1 MQSYTTSVEFANA
14 NAWMPADF
22 AEERYGAHAAKTGR
36 VAKHG
41 TSWSIFE
48 DNAYRQASPLEIG
61 GIESELLA
69 QAVALSHFAGYDLD
83 EAALLIQAD
92 LTADDLADAG
102 DWFTAVLAREA
113 DAADYLDTVS
123 AARYGIQM
131 F

>member
-22 AEERYGAHAAKTGR
+22 AEQRYGAHAAKTGR

-48 DNAYRQASPLEIG
+48 DNAYRQASPRECE
-61 GIESELLA
+61 GIADELMTT
-69 QAVALSHFAGYDLD
+69 AVALSDFAGYELD
-83 EAALLIQAD
+83 DALS
-92 LTADDLADAG
+92 
-102 DWFTAVLAREA
+102 AVLADLGAEDDAWLIEGLIGRA
-113 DAADYLDTVS
+113 DARDYADTINSVRL
-123 AARYGIQM
+123 GIAM